1 MAQHTQVLDDLLT
14 SLRSS
19 VGGSVSLHVVASQ
32 AGGLTIQ
39 VGDQPE
45 AVIGVEMSNE
55 QRPSFRICYPKLTIK
70 RNGDRHTATV
80 QSDGVLAEGV
90 AWVVGQLARH
100 GVVKPEFSD

>member
-1 MAQHTQVLDDLLT
+1 
-14 SLRSS
+14 
-19 VGGSVSLHVVASQ
+19 
-32 AGGLTIQ
+32 
-39 VGDQPE
+39 
-45 AVIGVEMSNE
+45 MSNE